1 MKRLISATLTALAL
15 MAFMALPTLADHSGD
30 RNCDDFDS
38 HAQAQ
43 AFFDRHGGSRSDNVD
58 GLDGDSDGRACED
71 YEYSGGNGGG
81 DDGDDPD
88 DDNTPP
94 AGDGDDQGE
103 MPDTSTPSGPAPIL
117 PLMLVGVFGASAL
130 LLYRRRLAL

>member
-15 MAFMALPTLADHSGD
+15 MAFVALPTLANHSGD

-43 AFFDRHGGSRSDNVD
+43 AFFERHGGSKSANVD
-58 GLDGDSDGRACED
+58 RLDGDSDGQACED
-71 YEYSGGNGGG
+71 YEYSGGGGG
-81 DDGDDPD
+81 GNNDDDGDD
-88 DDNTPP
+88 NTPS
-94 AGDGDDQGE
+94 ADDEDDTGG
-103 MPDTSTPSGPAPIL
+103 MPDTSTPSDIAPIL

-130 LLYRRRLAL
+130 LLHRKRLAL

>member
-1 MKRLISATLTALAL
+1 MKRLISSTLTALAL
-15 MAFMALPTLADHSGD
+15 MAFMALPAFANHSGD
-30 RNCDDFDS
+30 RNCDDFGS

-81 DDGDDPD
+81 DRDNDD

-94 AGDGDDQGE
+94 ADDEDDTGG
-103 MPDTSTPSGPAPIL
+103 MPDTSTPSDVAPIL

-130 LLYRRRLAL
+130 LLYRKRLAL

>member
-1 MKRLISATLTALAL
+1 
-15 MAFMALPTLADHSGD
+15 MALPTLANHSGD

-43 AFFDRHGGSRSDNVD
+43 AFFERHGGSESANVD
-58 GLDGDSDGRACED
+58 GLDGDSDGQACED
-71 YEYSGGNGGG
+71 YEYSGGGNN
-81 DDGDDPD
+81 DDRDNDD
-88 DDNTPP
+88 DDNTPS
-94 AGDGDDQGE
+94 ADDEDDTGG
-103 MPDTSTPSGPAPIL
+103 MPDTSTPSDATPIL

>member
-1 MKRLISATLTALAL
+1 
-15 MAFMALPTLADHSGD
+15 MALPTLANHSGD

-43 AFFDRHGGSRSDNVD
+43 AFFERHGGSESANVD
-58 GLDGDSDGRACED
+58 GLDGDSDGQACED
-71 YEYSGGNGGG
+71 YEYSGGGGG
-81 DDGDDPD
+81 GNDPGDDD

-94 AGDGDDQGE
+94 ADDGDDTGG
-103 MPDTSTPSGPAPIL
+103 MPDTSTPTGTAPIL